1 MIIGAQLYT
10 LRNYCKTLEDFALT
24 MKRTADIG
32 YTTVQV
38 SGTCSY
44 QPEWLAQQLKKNGL
58 KCVITHY
65 NPDRIAEDTDTVI
78 SEHDVFDC
86 KYIGLG
92 SVPWKIKEDEDYN
105 KFVKK
110 FKPAA
115 KKIAES
121 GKYFMYH
128 NHQFEFSKSADNK
141 LYLQKMSEDFEPDIM
156 GFTLDTYWIQFAGGD
171 PAEWIEKFSGRVPC
185 IHLKD
190 MECENSAQKMAP
202 VGDGN
207 INFKRVLYAA
217 QNANTEYLLVE
228 QDDCYGKDPFECLK
242 RSYQYLIAQGL
253 K

>member
-1 MIIGAQLYT
+1 
-10 LRNYCKTLEDFALT
+10 
-24 MKRTADIG
+24 
-32 YTTVQV
+32 
-38 SGTCSY
+38 
-44 QPEWLAQQLKKNGL
+44 
-58 KCVITHY
+58 
-65 NPDRIAEDTDTVI
+65 
-78 SEHDVFDC
+78 
-86 KYIGLG
+86 
-92 SVPWKIKEDEDYN
+92 
-105 KFVKK
+105 
-110 FKPAA
+110 
-115 KKIAES
+115 
-121 GKYFMYH
+121 
-128 NHQFEFSKSADNK
+128 
-141 LYLQKMSEDFEPDIM
+141 MSEDFEPEIM